1 MEELMPVTYRERQ
14 QGRAAR
20 GSRGV
25 FLASL
30 GAALAVVCMAA
41 PAAAQGRP
49 RPQASSFSANKTFG
63 LGIMIGAPTAIS
75 GKYYLGADTAVDFGV
90 GVIQGFRRDGLHLHA
105 DFLWHPATLVT
116 AEPFVMPF
124 YVGIGGRIADFEDDP
139 DGDDEGDFN
148 LGVRAPV
155 GLMLDFNNVPLDVFF
170 ELALVIDFIGYDGVD
185 ADFNGALG
193 VRYYFM

>member
-1 MEELMPVTYRERQ
+1 MPVTNREHR
-14 QGRAAR
+14 RAAR
-20 GSRGV
+20 GSIYV
-25 FLASL
+25 FLA
-30 GAALAVVCMAA
+30 ALAGLSMAA
-41 PAAAQGRP
+41 PSAEARP

-75 GKYYLGADTAVDFGV
+75 GKYYLGEDTAVDFGV
-90 GVIQGFRRDGLHLHA
+90 GVIRGFRRDGLHLHA

-124 YVGIGGRIADFEDDP
+124 YLGIGGRIADFEDDL
-139 DGDDEGDFN
+139 DDDGDFN
-148 LGVRAPV
+148 LGVRAPI
-155 GLMLDFNNVPLDVFF
+155 GLLLDFNEVPLDVFF
-170 ELALVIDFIGYDGVD
+170 ELALVIDFIGYDGLD

>member
-1 MEELMPVTYRERQ
+1 MEELMPVTHRERQ
-14 QGRAAR
+14 RGRVAR
-20 GSRGV
+20 GSLWI
-25 FLASL
+25 FLAAL

-41 PAAAQGRP
+41 PAAEARP

-90 GVIQGFRRDGLHLHA
+90 GVIRGFRRDGLHLHA

-124 YVGIGGRIADFEDDP
+124 YLGIGGRIADFEDDIDD
-139 DGDDEGDFN
+139 DGDIN

>member
-1 MEELMPVTYRERQ
+1 MEELMPVTHRERQ

-20 GSRGV
+20 GSLWV
-25 FLASL
+25 FLAAL
-30 GAALAVVCMAA
+30 AAALAVVCMAA
-41 PAAAQGRP
+41 PAEARP
-49 RPQASSFSANKTFG
+49 RPQSSSFSANKTFG
-63 LGIMIGAPTAIS
+63 LGIMVGAPTAIS

-90 GVIQGFRRDGLHLHA
+90 GVIRGFRRDGLHLHA

-124 YVGIGGRIADFEDDP
+124 YLGIGGRIADFEDDL
-139 DGDDEGDFN
+139 DDDGDFN
-148 LGVRAPV
+148 LGVRAPI